1 MNIDSIINGIVIDHI
16 AAGRG
21 MMLYKLLHL
30 DRLDCSVAIIKNVHS
45 NKMGKKD
52 IIKVDAAIDLNTDVI
67 GYVDPNATVNVIR
80 DGRLV
85 EKKAIVLPERLVNVI
100 RCKNPRCISTTEQE
114 LPRSSSSPTGRRAS
128 TAAAT
133 ARPKQSARVKTKS
146 GPQRGL
152 IFLR

>member
-100 RCKNPRCISTTEQE
+100 RCKNPRCISTTEQG
-114 LPRSSSSPTGRRAS
+114 LPQVFVLTDREKGVYRCRYCE
-128 TAAAT
+128 
-133 ARPKQSARVKTKS
+133 TKAERQ
-146 GPQRGL
+146 G
-152 IFLR
+152 

>member
-67 GYVDPNATVNVIR
+67 GYVDPDATVNIIR
-80 DGRLV
+80 DGKLV

-100 RCKNPRCISTTEQE
+100 RCKNPRCISSTEQE
-114 LPRSSSSPTGRRAS
+114 LPQVFMLTDREN
-128 TAAAT
+128 
-133 ARPKQSARVKTKS
+133 RVYRCRYCETKAERQ
-146 GPQRGL
+146 G
-152 IFLR
+152 

>member
-67 GYVDPNATVNVIR
+67 GYVDPDATVNIIR
-80 DGRLV
+80 DGKLV
-85 EKKAIVLPERLVNVI
+85 EKKAIELPEKLVNVI
-100 RCKNPRCISTTEQE
+100 RCKNPRCISSTEQE
-114 LPRSSSSPTGRRAS
+114 LPQVFMLTDREN
-128 TAAAT
+128 
-133 ARPKQSARVKTKS
+133 RVYRCRYCETKAERQ
-146 GPQRGL
+146 G
-152 IFLR
+152 

>member
-67 GYVDPNATVNVIR
+67 GYVDPDATVNIIR
-80 DGRLV
+80 DGKLV

-100 RCKNPRCISTTEQE
+100 RCKNPRCISSTEQE
-114 LPRSSSSPTGRRAS
+114 LPQVFMLTDREN
-128 TAAAT
+128 
-133 ARPKQSARVKTKS
+133 RVYCCRYCETKAE
-146 GPQRGL
+146 R
-152 IFLR
+152 

>member
-67 GYVDPNATVNVIR
+67 GYVDPDATVNIIR
-80 DGRLV
+80 DGKLV
-85 EKKAIVLPERLVNVI
+85 EKKAIELPERLVNVI
-100 RCKNPRCISTTEQE
+100 RCKNPRCISSTEQE
-114 LPRSSSSPTGRRAS
+114 LPQVFVLTDR
-128 TAAAT
+128 
-133 ARPKQSARVKTKS
+133 KKRVYRCRYCETKAE
-146 GPQRGL
+146 R
-152 IFLR
+152 

>member
-16 AAGRG
+16 AAGRV

-80 DGRLV
+80 DGKLV
-85 EKKAIVLPERLVNVI
+85 EKKAIVCR
-100 RCKNPRCISTTEQE
+100 RDWSTSFAARTPGASPPPSRSC
-114 LPRSSSSPTGRRAS
+114 PRSSSLPTGRRAS

>member
-67 GYVDPNATVNVIR
+67 GYVDPDATVNIIR
-80 DGRLV
+80 DGKLV

-100 RCKNPRCISTTEQE
+100 RCKNPRCISSTEQE
-114 LPRSSSSPTGRRAS
+114 LPQVFMLTDREN
-128 TAAAT
+128 
-133 ARPKQSARVKTKS
+133 RVYRCRYCETKAE
-146 GPQRGL
+146 R
-152 IFLR
+152 